1 MGLFALLYASF
12 FFCQTAL
19 EARLQKKGVRW
30 EYPGLK
36 SITGKGTPHFFFSR
50 GAGSPFR
57 IYKAF
62 KVLEGIY
69 IVNSHLFPPED
80 GIHIIFKVW
89 KALRKSFKFYVLVF
103 IFIFAITFVI
113 PGILKLWRD
122 WGRF

>member
-1 MGLFALLYASF
+1 MFSILIPFITQDQAQTYLLLPCMGLFALLYASF

-62 KVLEGIY
+62 KVQGLEGLKEKFQ
-69 IVNSHLFPPED
+69 VLCP
-80 GIHIIFKVW
+80 GIHFHICNHFCYSRNFL
-89 KALRKSFKFYVLVF
+89 ALHLNKS
-103 IFIFAITFVI
+103 
-113 PGILKLWRD
+113 
-122 WGRF
+122 